1 MLPMDLSEHF
11 NHFYETIPDDPR
23 ISAVHISLYMAL
35 LLTFEHQAREN
46 PVAVHRAVLMKQ
58 AKISA
63 RSTYYKAMRE
73 LELFGYIR
81 YQPSRNLYLESR
93 VYIIRV

>member
-1 MLPMDLSEHF
+1 MELAEHF

-35 LLTFEHQAREN
+35 LLAFEQHAREN
-46 PVAVHRAVLMKQ
+46 PVPVVRAVLMKQ

-63 RSTYYKAMRE
+63 RSTYYKVMRE

-81 YQPSRNLYLESR
+81 YHPGHNVYQESR
-93 VYIIRV
+93 VYMNRL

>member
-1 MLPMDLSEHF
+1 MELSEHF

-35 LLTFEHQAREN
+35 LLAFEQQGREN
-46 PVAVHRAVLMKQ
+46 PVPVHRAVLMKQ

-73 LELFGYIR
+73 LEDFGYIR
-81 YQPSRNLYLESR
+81 YLPSRNLYLESR
-93 VYIIRV
+93 IYLNKV